1 MDSALATLEGSE
13 KIMKGF
19 PGINTICSLTN
30 VSNELPEREPINRTF
45 LLSAITRGLDSVIL
59 DPTDKPLFSSPKAA
73 LTVNGKV
80 EFCIYY
86 LTAFREGQLG

>member
-1 MDSALATLEGSE
+1 MDSALATSEGTE

-19 PGINTICSLTN
+19 PDVNTTCSLTN
-30 VSNELPEREPINRTF
+30 VSNELPERKLINRTF

-59 DPTDKPLFSSPKAA
+59 DPTDKSLFSSLKAA

-80 EFCIYY
+80 EFCIDYI
-86 LTAFREGQLG
+86 TAFIEGQLG